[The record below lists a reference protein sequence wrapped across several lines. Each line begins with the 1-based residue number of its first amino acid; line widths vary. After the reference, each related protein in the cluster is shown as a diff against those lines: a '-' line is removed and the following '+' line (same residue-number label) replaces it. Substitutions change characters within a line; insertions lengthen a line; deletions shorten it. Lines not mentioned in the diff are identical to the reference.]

1 MLMAHAWRLRPAHCC
16 HQVRAWSSQAGTG
29 LHDELALSSQ
39 AGSDDANAA
48 AGALA
53 NSGGAVPA
61 VAEAAAAEAA
71 AAADGNTDS
80 LWEAMMR
87 SDM

>member
-1 MLMAHAWRLRPAHCC
+1 M
-16 HQVRAWSSQAGTG
+16 RAWASQAGTG
-29 LHDELALSSQ
+29 LHDELALSSA
-39 AGSDDANAA
+39 AGSDDASPLSAT
-48 AGALA
+48 L
-53 NSGGAVPA
+53 SGCAPA
-61 VAEAAAAEAA
+61 VAEAAAAAAA